1 MSKTEEDFMK
11 GIILA
16 GGAGTRLYPLT
27 MVTSKQ
33 LLPVYD
39 KPMIYYPLSTLMLA
53 GIKDILIISTPED
66 TPRFENLLGD
76 GNQFGL
82 NLSYKV
88 QPSPD
93 GLAQAFLLGEEFI
106 GDDACAMVLG
116 DNIFYGNGFSK
127 ILKAAVENAEENA
140 SATVF
145 GYYVTDPE
153 RFGIVEFNDE
163 GRVISVEEKPAQPK
177 SNYAITGLYFYPK
190 GVSAMAHK
198 VKPSARGE
206 LEITTLNDLYL
217 QCGRLDVQL
226 LGRGFAWLDTG
237 TMDSLVEA
245 ADFVQMV
252 EKRQGIKI
260 SAPEEIAYKYGWISK
275 EKLLE
280 SAERYGKSPYGT
292 HLKAVAEGKVRY

>member
-1 MSKTEEDFMK
+1 MK

-66 TPRFENLLGD
+66 TPRFEHLLGD
-76 GNQFGL
+76 GSQFGVS
-82 NLSYKV
+82 LSYTV

-106 GDDACAMVLG
+106 GGDACAMVLG

-127 ILKAAVENAEENA
+127 ILRAAVANAEENA
-140 SATVF
+140 RATVF
-145 GYYVTDPE
+145 GYYVNDPE
-153 RFGIVEFNDE
+153 RFGVVEFD
-163 GRVISVEEKPAQPK
+163 GDGHVISVEEKPKSPK
-177 SNYAITGLYFYPK
+177 SNYAVTGLYFYPA
-190 GVSAMAHK
+190 GVSGRAK
-198 VKPSARGE
+198 DVKPSARGE
-206 LEITTLNDLYL
+206 LEITTLNAMYL
-217 QCGRLDVQL
+217 EDRALDVQL

-237 TMDSLVEA
+237 TMDSLVDA
-245 ADFVQMV
+245 ADFVRMV
-252 EKRQGIKI
+252 EKRQSIKI
-260 SAPEEIAYKYGWISK
+260 SAPEEIAYKNGWITR

-280 SAERYGKSPYGT
+280 SADRYGKSPYGA
-292 HLKAVAEGKVRY
+292 HLRAVAEGKVRY

>member
-1 MSKTEEDFMK
+1 MK

-66 TPRFENLLGD
+66 TPRFEHLLGD
-76 GNQFGL
+76 GSQFGVS
-82 NLSYKV
+82 LSYCV

-106 GDDACAMVLG
+106 GGDACAMVLG

-127 ILKAAVENAEENA
+127 ILCAAVANAEENA
-140 SATVF
+140 RATVF

-153 RFGIVEFNDE
+153 RFGVVEFDGD
-163 GRVISVEEKPAQPK
+163 GRVISVEEKPKAPK
-177 SNYAITGLYFYPK
+177 SNYAITGLYFYPA
-190 GVSAMAHK
+190 GVSGRAK
-198 VKPSARGE
+198 DVKPSVRGE
-206 LEITTLNDLYL
+206 LEITTLNAMYL
-217 QCGRLDVQL
+217 HDRTLDVQL
-226 LGRGFAWLDTG
+226 LGRGFAWMDTG
-237 TMDSLVEA
+237 TMDSLVDA
-245 ADFVQMV
+245 ADFVRMV

-260 SAPEEIAYKYGWISK
+260 SAPEEIAYKNGWITR

-280 SAERYGKSPYGT
+280 SVDRYGKSPYGA
-292 HLKAVAEGKVRY
+292 HLRAVAEGKVRY

>member
-1 MSKTEEDFMK
+1 MK
-11 GIILA
+11 GIVLA

-53 GIKDILIISTPED
+53 GIKDILIISTPVD
-66 TPRFENLLGD
+66 TPRFEQLLGD

-116 DNIFYGNGFSK
+116 DNIFYGNGFGK
-127 ILKAAVENAEENA
+127 TLRAAAKDAEEGK
-140 SATVF
+140 ATVF
-145 GYYVTDPE
+145 GYYVNDPE
-153 RFGIVEFNDE
+153 RFGIVEFDE
-163 GRVISVEEKPAQPK
+163 NGKAISIEEKPAQPK
-177 SNYAITGLYFYPK
+177 SNYAVTGLYFYPA
-190 GVSAMAHK
+190 GVSAMAK
-198 VKPSARGE
+198 EVKPSARGE
-206 LEITTLNDLYL
+206 LEITTLNDMYL
-217 QCGRLDVQL
+217 KEDRLNVQL

-245 ADFVQMV
+245 ADFVQMI
-252 EKRQGIKI
+252 EKRQGITI
-260 SAPEEIAYKYGWISK
+260 SAPEEIAYINQWIDK

-280 SAERYGKSPYGT
+280 SAFRYGKSPYGT
-292 HLKAVAEGKVRY
+292 HLKAVAEGKVKY